1 MELRQYEEL
10 KEKLCKELENI
21 TKKNSLNM
29 GDVDTIDKLV
39 RSIKNIY
46 KIEEEEEGGGY
57 SQARYSRGNYSR
69 DGYGQDGNWN
79 ARGSYG
85 DGYGRGNSYA
95 RSGMHY
101 VRGHYSRD
109 DGSEMITERIEEM
122 MNEGNISQ
130 SDKETLRRAMDVLRK

>member
-29 GDVDTIDKLV
+29 GDVETIDKLV
-39 RSIKNIY
+39 HSIKNIY
-46 KIEEEEEGGGY
+46 KIEEEEGGGY
-57 SQARYSRGNYSR
+57 SQRMYNGRHSRGEYS
-69 DGYGQDGNWN
+69 QDGNWN